1 MVSRFRRFF
10 GPYPNM
16 PATLLRTKLN
26 LPPPRSGLVLRPRL
40 VEQLDAG
47 LHGRLTLV
55 CAPAGFGKTTLISA
69 WLVASDMASDKFGVL
84 NDECPDSGIHHS
96 ALRIHEV
103 PQQSGVDRSRVAW
116 LSLDK
121 GDDYPQR
128 FLSYLTAAVQ
138 QADSSLGADAWAMLQ
153 SGQPPTFEQVLTSL
167 INDLALTPGRL
178 LLVLDDYHVI
188 TAQAVHDALNFL
200 VEHQPASLHLVI
212 ASRADPPLPL
222 ARMRARNDV
231 NEIRARDLRFT
242 GGEAAG
248 FLRHTMGL
256 DLSDTE
262 VALLDRRTEGWIAG
276 LQLAAHSLLHQ
287 ENRQDFLTDFAG
299 DDRFVADYLIEEV
312 LATQAAVVQDFLL
325 QSAILDNLTA
335 SLCDAVTGQ
344 SDSQAILTSLEHAN
358 LFIVPL
364 DNRRQ
369 WYRYHQL
376 FADLLRER
384 LSESGRSVAALH
396 TRASRWYAENG
407 FHALA
412 IDHALEA
419 GDPAEAVR
427 LIEETVAVFFI
438 GSELT
443 TLTRWWPRLPAELI
457 ARHPRL
463 AMAYA
468 WAFLA
473 TGQPAHAEAC
483 LQSVEQAIGSP
494 MTALV
499 GTPVMVTFLPD
510 PVAAA
515 LAEVTI
521 IRINLAMGE
530 LDLARASQ
538 LAQAVLPY
546 LEIDPEVF
554 LFNRPADLHTVVKF
568 TSGLVQLHTGKLDAA
583 AVSLHDAWRLARSQG
598 HAHLAAL
605 AVGNLAS
612 LQLTRGQ
619 LRQTE
624 ETCERGAHEVAEM
637 AWSRSPMTGV
647 IYAHWGTACYARNNL
662 VAAHTHYLEAIR
674 LAEPWGN
681 WEALQPSYLGLSRL
695 YRAEGDWPGAFE
707 ALDNLERHAT
717 GAMTSAQPQVEA
729 IRSLYLA
736 ERGDPSRLNRWVE
749 HHEGDFDGASLPVQE
764 EASILL
770 ARMLFAHGDVE
781 RASMLVGS
789 LSAGAEAGGR
799 WGRALEILVLQ
810 ALLHA
815 AEVSPKLAQAALSK
829 ALRLAEAQGAIR
841 PFVDAGQPMAELLT
855 LALRSGVSTA
865 MCRRLLAAFPGRPQI
880 RPESADRS
888 PKSSAIATDGDFV
901 LVEPLTEREI
911 EVLVLL
917 AQGHSNKT
925 IARKLVLTEGT
936 VKAHAHNIYAKLAV
950 STRGE
955 AVARARTL
963 GILV

>member
-1 MVSRFRRFF
+1 
-10 GPYPNM
+10 M
-16 PATLLRTKLN
+16 PATLLRTKLY

-40 VEQLDAG
+40 IERLNAG

-55 CAPAGFGKTTLISA
+55 CAPAGFGKTTLVSA
-69 WLVASDMASDKFGVL
+69 WLMASDMAGDKFGVL
-84 NDECPDSGIHHS
+84 NDEFRSPDIHHS

-103 PQQSGVDRSRVAW
+103 PPQSGVDRSRVAW

-121 GDDYPQR
+121 GDDDPQR
-128 FLSYLTAAVQ
+128 FLSYLVAALQ
-138 QADSSLGADAWAMLQ
+138 QADSALGADAWAMLQ
-153 SGQPPTFEQVLTSL
+153 SGQPPSFEQVLTSL

-188 TAQAVHDALNFL
+188 TAQAVHIALNFL

-222 ARMRARNDV
+222 ARMRARSDV

-242 GGEAAG
+242 GGEAAA
-248 FLRHTMGL
+248 FLSQTMGL
-256 DLSDTE
+256 DLADTD

-287 ENRQDFLTDFAG
+287 ENRQDFLTAFAG

-312 LATQAAVVQDFLL
+312 LASQPAVVQDFLL

-344 SDSQAILTSLEHAN
+344 SDSQAILANLEQAN

-364 DNRRQ
+364 DSRRQ

-396 TRASRWYAENG
+396 ARASRWYAENG

-419 GDPAEAVR
+419 GDPAEAIR
-427 LIEETVAVFFI
+427 LIEQTVAVFFI

-443 TLTRWWPRLPAELI
+443 TLTHWWPRLPAELI
-457 ARHPRL
+457 PQHPRL
-463 AMAYA
+463 SMAYA

-473 TGQPAHAEAC
+473 TGQPAQAESC
-483 LQSVEQAIGSP
+483 LQLVEQAIGYP
-494 MTALV
+494 MTAFV
-499 GTPVMVTFLPD
+499 GQSAIAPSLPD
-510 PVAAA
+510 SVAAA

-521 IRINLAMGE
+521 VRINLAMGE

-538 LAQAVLPY
+538 LALAVLPY
-546 LEIDPEVF
+546 LEIDPEDF
-554 LFNRPADLHTVVKF
+554 LFNRPDDLRTVVMF
-568 TSGLVQLHTGKLDAA
+568 TSGLVQLYTGELDAA
-583 AVSLHDAWRLARSQG
+583 AISLQDAWRLARSQG
-598 HAHLAAL
+598 NVHLAAL

-612 LQLTRGQ
+612 LQLTCGQ

-647 IYAHWGTACYARNNL
+647 IYAHWGSACYARNNL
-662 VAAHTHYLEAIR
+662 AAARKHYLEAIR

-681 WEALQPSYLGLSRL
+681 WEALQPSYLGLARL
-695 YRAEGDWPGAFE
+695 WRAESDWPAAFE
-707 ALDNLERHAT
+707 ALDSLERHAV
-717 GAMTSAQPQVEA
+717 GSMASAQPLVEA
-729 IRSLYLA
+729 VRALYLA
-736 ERGDPSRLNRWVE
+736 ERGDPSRLNRWVQR
-749 HHEGDFDGASLPVQE
+749 HEGNFDAGALPLQE
-764 EASILL
+764 EATILQ
-770 ARMLFAHGDVE
+770 ARMLFAHGDLE
-781 RASMLVGS
+781 RASELLNS
-789 LSAGAEAGGR
+789 LLAGVEAGGR
-799 WGRALEILVLQ
+799 WGRALDILVLQ

-815 AEVSPKLAQAALSK
+815 AADNPELAQTALGK
-829 ALRLAEAQGAIR
+829 ALRLAEPEGAIR
-841 PFVDAGQPMAELLT
+841 PFVDAGQPMAELLS
-855 LALRSGVSTA
+855 LALRSGISPGTGH
-865 MCRRLLAAFPGRPQI
+865 RLLAAFPGRAQVG
-880 RPESADRS
+880 PEPGLQS
-888 PKSSAIATDGDFV
+888 PKSSVKAIDGDFV
-901 LVEPLTEREI
+901 LVEPLTEREVQ
-911 EVLVLL
+911 VLALL
-917 AQGHSNKT
+917 AQGLSNRT

-936 VKAHAHNIYAKLAV
+936 VKTHAHNIYAKLAV

-963 GILV
+963 GILA